1 MIDAEAQGQAP
12 AERQVLQAERLRR
25 TLRRIVA
32 GRPGAEEVLGRAA
45 GGTAAL
51 ERLVAEATP
60 ADLPAL
66 PFTTKDDFR
75 AWYPFGGA
83 VVPRDRLRRLHASSG
98 TTGPPTVTL
107 YTADDLAIW
116 GQLAARALDA
126 AGVGPGDVFH
136 NAMHYGL
143 FTGAFGMQ
151 LGADQLGLLTVPAGS
166 GQTARQL
173 RLLCDLGV
181 TVLHVTPSYALHLL
195 ELAGQTGIDLRPL
208 PLRVLVCGAEP
219 WTDGDRTR
227 LEAGF
232 GARVVDHYGLSEV
245 LGPGVAF
252 ECPERG
258 GLHLN
263 EDHFLPEVI
272 DPDSGRPLPEGEEG
286 ELVLTT
292 LTREAVPVLR
302 YRTRDLTRLLPG
314 PCACGRTLR
323 RMVRIRDRT
332 DDMLIFH
339 GVNVFPSQV
348 AHVLSERHHLPANY
362 QLVVAGDRRRPEG
375 LEVRV
380 ELPPAT
386 AQAPGGSAA
395 FAAELRRD
403 LESHLGIRLAVTLLP
418 PGSVPRSEGKAV
430 RVISSNGTEPVV
442 AGPGGG
448 RRARPRSVD
457 QR

>member
-1 MIDAEAQGQAP
+1 MIDEAAQRQAP
-12 AERQVLQAERLRR
+12 AERDALQTAGLRS
-25 TLRRIVA
+25 TLGRIVA
-32 GRPGAEEVLGRAA
+32 GRPGARDALSQAV
-45 GGTAAL
+45 GGAAAL
-51 ERLVAEATP
+51 ERLLAVGTP
-60 ADLPAL
+60 ADLAAL

-83 VVPRDRLRRLHASSG
+83 VVPRDQLRRLHASSG

-107 YTADDLAIW
+107 YTAADLATW
-116 GQLAARALDA
+116 GRLTARALDA

-151 LGADQLGLLTVPAGS
+151 LGADHLGLLTVPAGS

-219 WTDGDRTR
+219 WTEGDRAG

-252 ECPERG
+252 ECAERE

-272 DPDSGRPLPEGEEG
+272 DPESGRPLPEGAEG

-323 RMVRIRDRT
+323 RMVRVRDRT

-362 QLVVAGDRRRPEG
+362 QLVVEGDRRRPRG

-380 ELPPAT
+380 ELPSAT
-386 AQAPGGSAA
+386 AERRGGSAA
-395 FAAELRRD
+395 FEAELRRD
-403 LESHLGIRLAVTLLP
+403 LESHLGIRVAVTVLP
-418 PGSVPRSEGKAV
+418 PGAVPRSEGKAV
-430 RVISSNGTEPVV
+430 RVISNSGAQ
-442 AGPGGG
+442 AGAPAAGGG
-448 RRARPRSVD
+448 RRAQPGSFD